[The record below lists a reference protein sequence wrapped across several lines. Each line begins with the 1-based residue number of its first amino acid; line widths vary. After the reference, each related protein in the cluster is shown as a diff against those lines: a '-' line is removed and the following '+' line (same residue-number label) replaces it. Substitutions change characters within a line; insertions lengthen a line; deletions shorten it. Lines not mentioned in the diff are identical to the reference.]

1 MQRRL
6 CKMRKMRNPARR
18 GPSRSLRAQ
27 PLPSQPLAAPWT
39 LASLLVAAFAAGC
52 SDDPEPTAPPPVVPV
67 DADHPDRLVLIDF
80 YNATG
85 GAGWDDRGNWNGPS
99 AIGTWHG
106 VTTNGAG
113 FVTELSL
120 ENNNLTG
127 SLPAGLGNLAELRRL
142 VLNGNSLSGRIPPE
156 LGNLANLTMLNLRG
170 NALNGSIPSQLGALA
185 SVDTLDLFDNDLSGS
200 VPPAL
205 GNLSSVRR
213 FTVGWNELSGPI
225 PAEIGQ
231 LDNATYMN
239 FSLNQLTGTIPPELG
254 DLESIQLLSVSR
266 NNLTGTIPPELG
278 DLATLERLYL
288 YRNQLSGRI
297 PAALGQLSRLDLLW
311 IHENNLTG
319 PIPETF
325 ADLTALE
332 VLSAYENGLSGM
344 IPSFLGDLPLTGLYL
359 RDNTLSGGLPA
370 EIGRIGTL
378 EFLTL
383 ENNADLSGLVPRS
396 LLDIEFLERLT
407 FAGTG
412 LCAQLDDEFQA
423 WLQTVPRRSGEACDP
438 ADIERFA
445 LAEFHE
451 LTGGESWKDRSAWG
465 SSAGVGDWYGVG
477 TEDGSVVELALADNG
492 LAGPFA
498 PELGN
503 LERLRVL
510 DLSGNE
516 LSGAFPAA
524 VAGLQALTELRV
536 ARNAGLE
543 GALPFALRWMEDL
556 RALDHDETGL
566 CASPSPSFQEWYGAI
581 EETAGAICD
590 NPEQVTVSLGT
601 VYLTQSVQTPRR
613 SVRLVANRDA
623 FLRAFVTAEEPRGFF
638 EPEVVAVFTGPVGD
652 EAHRVVMTRDANQIP
667 AETDEGDL
675 KLSYNAVIPAEV
687 VVPGVRLVVEVDP
700 EETLPLTPESRTR
713 FPAEGSDSLHVVQVP
728 PLRLTVVPVV
738 EADQPDSSV
747 VEWTRGINRDSP
759 QLGLLRHSF
768 PIGEFNVASHAVYVT
783 SLDLTTESG
792 QHGLLNELDALRT
805 SEGGTGHYYGVAA
818 SVNGFVRGWGRLPG
832 WIGMGQASPTTLT
845 HEVGHNLSLR
855 HAPCG
860 GPENVDPAFP
870 YRDGS
875 VGVWGYDFRNGST
888 VSPERNKDIM
898 TYCTSRPWL
907 SDYYF
912 EKVIDYR
919 AGVAGDAARARAVAG
934 TAHNSGD
941 AARAHAATAH
951 PPGDMLVLW
960 GGVLRGEL
968 RLDPPFAMRTAARLP
983 DEPGPYR
990 ILGTGSDGRSLFSLD
1005 FTPGEDG
1012 YGNGHFFF
1020 AVPIEPE
1027 WAGALERIVL
1037 VGPEGVVAIDG
1048 DDERALTVVTER
1060 GTGRIRAIL
1069 RDWEAPLPA
1078 ALGAQGAFD
1087 VTTTRTLREAVDSRR

>member
-1 MQRRL
+1 
-6 CKMRKMRNPARR
+6 MRKMRNLAQRV
-18 GPSRSLRAQ
+18 PSRL
-27 PLPSQPLAAPWT
+27 LPPRL
-39 LASLLVAAFAAGC
+39 LASLLAAALAAGC
-52 SDDPEPTAPPPVVPV
+52 SDDPEPTAPPVVPV
-67 DADHPDRLVLIDF
+67 DADHPDRQVLIDF
-80 YNATG
+80 YSATG

-106 VTTNGAG
+106 VETNAAG

-142 VLNGNSLSGRIPPE
+142 VLNGNSLSGRIPSE

-170 NALNGSIPSQLGALA
+170 NALDGSIPSQLGALA
-185 SVDTLDLFDNDLSGS
+185 SLDTLDLFDNDLSGPI
-200 VPPAL
+200 PPAL
-205 GNLSSVRR
+205 GNLGSVRR
-213 FTVGWNELSGPI
+213 LTVGWNELSGPI

-266 NNLTGTIPPELG
+266 NNLTGTIPAELG
-278 DLATLERLYL
+278 DLATLQRLYL

-297 PAALGQLSRLDLLW
+297 PEALGRLSRLDL
-311 IHENNLTG
+311 IRTHENNLTG
-319 PIPETF
+319 PIPESF
-325 ADLTALE
+325 ANLTELQI
-332 VLSAYENGLSGM
+332 LHAYENRLSGE
-344 IPSFLGDLPLTGLYL
+344 IPAFLGELPLTYL
-359 RDNTLSGGLPA
+359 WLQDNAFSGELPA

-378 EFLTL
+378 ESLAL
-383 ENNADLSGLVPRS
+383 ENNAELSGLIPRS

-412 LCAQLDDEFQA
+412 LCAQIDDEFQA
-423 WLQTVPRRSGEACDP
+423 WLREVPSRSGEPCDP
-438 ADIERFA
+438 TEIERYA

-465 SSAGVGDWYGVG
+465 SGAGVGDWYGVG
-477 TEDGSVVELALADNG
+477 TLDGSVVELSLADNG

-498 PELGN
+498 SELGN
-503 LERLRVL
+503 LARLRVL
-510 DLSGNE
+510 DLSGND
-516 LSGAFPAA
+516 LSGAFPVA

-543 GALPFALRWMEDL
+543 GALPFALRRLEDL
-556 RALDHDETGL
+556 RALDHAETGL
-566 CASPSPSFQEWYGAI
+566 CASPSPGFQEWYGAI

-613 SVRLVANRDA
+613 SVRLVAGRDA
-623 FLRAFVTAEEPRGFF
+623 LLRAFVTAEEPRGFF
-638 EPEVVAVFTGPVGD
+638 EPEVVAVFTGPGGD
-652 EAHRVVMTRDANQIP
+652 EVHRAVMTRDANRIP

-687 VVPGVRLVVEVDP
+687 VVPGVRVVVEVDP
-700 EETLPLTPESRTR
+700 EETLPLAPESRTR
-713 FPAEGSDSLHVVQVP
+713 FPEEGSDSLHVVQVP

-759 QLGLLRHSF
+759 QLSLLRHSF
-768 PIGEFNVASHAVYVT
+768 PIGEFNVAGHAVYVT

-875 VGVWGYDFRNGST
+875 IGVWGYDFRNGST

-898 TYCTSRPWL
+898 TYCTARPWL

-919 AGVAGDAARARAVAG
+919 AGTGGDAARAPAAAV
-934 TAHNSGD
+934 TAHD
-941 AARAHAATAH
+941 AGAQ
-951 PPGDMLVLW
+951 PSGDMLVLW
-960 GGVLRGEL
+960 GGVLGGEL
-968 RLDPPFAMRTAARLP
+968 RLDPPFSMRTAARLP
-983 DEPGPYR
+983 VEPGPYR
-990 ILGTGSDGRSLFSLD
+990 IVGTGSDGRSLFSLD
-1005 FTPGEDG
+1005 FAPGEDG
-1012 YGNGHFFF
+1012 YGNGHFLF
-1020 AVPIEPE
+1020 AIPIEPG
-1027 WAGALERIVL
+1027 WADALERITL
-1037 VGPEGVVAIDG
+1037 VGPEGVVAIDSDG
-1048 DDERALTVVTER
+1048 GRALTVVTER

-1069 RDWEAPLPA
+1069 RDWQGPLPA
-1078 ALGAQGAFD
+1078 ALGAPDAFD
-1087 VTTTRTLREAVDSRR
+1087 VTTTRTLRDAVGAGR

>member
-1 MQRRL
+1 MPLRLHGMRR
-6 CKMRKMRNPARR
+6 MRKMRNLAQRGRVLVQR
-18 GPSRSLRAQ
+18 GPSRL
-27 PLPSQPLAAPWT
+27 LPSRLP
-39 LASLLVAAFAAGC
+39 ASLLVAAFAAGC
-52 SDDPEPTAPPPVVPV
+52 SDDPEPTAPPVVAP
-67 DADHPDRLVLIDF
+67 DADHPDRQVLIDF

-85 GAGWDDRGNWNGPS
+85 GAGWDDSGNWNTPS
-99 AIGTWHG
+99 RIGNWHG
-106 VTTNGAG
+106 VTTNAAG

-120 ENNNLTG
+120 ENNDLTG
-127 SLPAGLGNLAELRRL
+127 TLPAQLGNLAELRRL
-142 VLNGNSLSGRIPPE
+142 VLNGNDLSGQIPPE

-185 SVDTLDLFDNDLSGS
+185 SLDTLELFDNDLSGPI
-200 VPPAL
+200 PPAL
-205 GNLSSVRR
+205 GNLGTVRR

-254 DLESIQLLSVSR
+254 DLESIRLLSVSR

-297 PAALGQLSRLDLLW
+297 PEALGQLSRLDLLW

-319 PIPETF
+319 PIPEAF
-325 ADLTALE
+325 ADLTALQ
-332 VLSAYENGLSGM
+332 VLSAYENGLSGT
-344 IPSFLGDLPLTGLYL
+344 IPSLLSGLPLTGLYL
-359 RDNTLSGGLPA
+359 RDNAFSGGLPA

-378 EFLTL
+378 EYLAL
-383 ENNADLSGLVPRS
+383 ENNAGLSGLIPRS

-412 LCAQLDDEFQA
+412 LCPQVDDEFQE
-423 WLQTVPRRSGEACDP
+423 WLQAVPSRSGEACDP
-438 ADIERFA
+438 AEVERFA

-451 LTGGESWKDRSAWG
+451 LTGGESWKDRTAWG
-465 SSAGVGDWYGVG
+465 SDAAVGDWYGVG
-477 TEDGSVVELALADNG
+477 TGDGSVVELSLADNG

-498 PELGN
+498 SELGN
-503 LERLRVL
+503 LARLQVL
-510 DLSGNE
+510 DLSGND

-543 GALPFALRWMEDL
+543 GALPFALRRLEDL
-556 RALDHDETGL
+556 RALDHDGTGL
-566 CASPSPSFQEWYGAI
+566 CASPSPSFQEWYASI

-590 NPEQVTVSLGT
+590 NPEQVTVSLAT

-623 FLRAFVTAEEPRGFF
+623 LLRAFVTAEEPRGFF
-638 EPEVVAVFTGPVGD
+638 EPEVVAVFTGPAGD
-652 EAHRVVMTRDANQIP
+652 EVHRVVMTRDANQIP
-667 AETDEGDL
+667 AEADEGDL

-687 VVPGVRLVVEVDP
+687 VEPGVHLVVEVDP
-700 EETLPLTPESRTR
+700 EGTLPLAPESATR
-713 FPAEGSDSLHVVQVP
+713 FPEEGTDSLNVAQVP
-728 PLRLTVVPVV
+728 PMRLTLVPVV
-738 EADQPDSSV
+738 EAEQPDSSV
-747 VEWTRGINRDSP
+747 VAWTRGINPDSP
-759 QLGLLRHSF
+759 QLGQLRHSF
-768 PIGEFNVASHAVYVT
+768 PFGEFNVASHAVYVT
-783 SLDLTTESG
+783 SLDLTTEAG

-832 WIGMGQASPTTLT
+832 WIGMGQASPTTLA

-875 VGVWGYDFRNGST
+875 IGVWGYDFRDGSA
-888 VSPERNKDIM
+888 VSPDRTKDIM
-898 TYCTSRPWL
+898 TYCTSRSWL
-907 SDYYF
+907 SDFYF
-912 EKVIDYR
+912 QKVIDYR
-919 AGVAGDAARARAVAG
+919 ARTAGDAA
-934 TAHNSGD
+934 TAHGAVTQPS
-941 AARAHAATAH
+941 
-951 PPGDMLVLW
+951 GDMLVLW
-960 GGVLRGEL
+960 GGVLGDEL
-968 RLDPPFAMRTAARLP
+968 RLDPPFSMRTATRLP

-990 ILGTGSDGRSLFSLD
+990 ILGTGSGGRSLFSLD

-1012 YGNGHFFF
+1012 YGNGHFLF
-1020 AVPIEPE
+1020 AIPIVPE
-1027 WAGALERIVL
+1027 WADALERIAL

-1048 DDERALTVVTER
+1048 DYERALRVVTER

-1078 ALGAQGAFD
+1078 ALGAPGAFD
-1087 VTTTRTLREAVDSRR
+1087 VTTTRALRDAVDTRR